1 VNVFKEECMTM
12 RHMLAALAVTSL
24 LSVGCSKKQPEV
36 APTPTTEPQPT
47 TPVERPA
54 PSQPTGPDRATCDAA
69 IASLVADVG
78 QMVNF
83 DTDKYDIRP
92 MDAGVLD
99 TKVLVLQSHPMVR
112 IRIVGHADERY
123 TDEYNLI
130 LGTRRAE
137 AAKDYLVQRGI
148 DASRIE
154 TASLGETA
162 PLDPGHTEAA
172 WAKNRRGEFIVTA
185 GRETLA
191 SHIQGCQ

>member
-1 VNVFKEECMTM
+1 M

-92 MDAGVLD
+92 GADADALDRKAVVL
-99 TKVLVLQSHPMVR
+99 KSHPAVRVR
-112 IRIVGHADERY
+112 ITGHADERH
-123 TDEYNLI
+123 TDEYNLV

-137 AAKDYLVQRGI
+137 AGKDYLVRQGVEAR
-148 DASRIE
+148 RIE
-154 TASLGETA
+154 TASLGETQ
-162 PLDPGHTEAA
+162 PIDPGHDESA
-172 WAKNRRGEFIVTA
+172 WSKNRRDEFLVLS

-191 SHIQGCQ
+191 SHLSRCQ

>member
-1 VNVFKEECMTM
+1 M
-12 RHMLAALAVTSL
+12 RQLLAAFAVASL
-24 LSVGCSKKQPEV
+24 LAVGCSKKQPEV

-54 PSQPTGPDRATCDAA
+54 PPPPAGTDRATCEAT
-69 IASLVADVG
+69 IASLVADIG

-92 MDAGVLD
+92 MDAAVLD
-99 TKVLVLQSHPMVR
+99 TKIQVLRSHPMVR
-112 IRIVGHADERY
+112 LRIVGHADERY

-137 AAKDYLVQRGI
+137 SAKDYLMQRGI
-148 DASRIE
+148 DGGRIE

-162 PLDPGHTEAA
+162 PLDPAHTEEA
-172 WAKNRRGEFIVTA
+172 WARNRRDEFVVTA

>member
-1 VNVFKEECMTM
+1 M
-12 RHMLAALAVTSL
+12 RHILAALAITSVL
-24 LSVGCSKKQPEV
+24 AVGCSKKQPEV

-54 PSQPTGPDRATCDAA
+54 PAQPAGPDRATCDAA
-69 IASLVADVG
+69 VASLVADLG
-78 QMVNF
+78 QMIHF
-83 DTDKYDIRP
+83 DTDKYDVRP
-92 MDAGVLD
+92 TDAALLD
-99 TKVLVLQSHPMVR
+99 TKVEVLRTHPMVR

-130 LGTRRAE
+130 LGTHRAE
-137 AAKDYLVQRGI
+137 SAKDYLVQRGI

-162 PLDPGHTEAA
+162 PIDPAHNEEA
-172 WAKNRRGEFIVTA
+172 WSKNRRDEFVVTA
-185 GRETLA
+185 GRETLS